1 MVDISIVQNYN
12 VFSRYGSQLKK
23 EGSEIMAMRRVT
35 LVIPLELDEKILQL
49 KKEDRFLRSSYAAV
63 IRQLLETGLQATHS
77 QMPPAGQSGAKDTSN
92 AVN

>member
-1 MVDISIVQNYN
+1 
-12 VFSRYGSQLKK
+12 
-23 EGSEIMAMRRVT
+23 MAMRRVT

-63 IRQLLETGLQATHS
+63 IRQLLETGLQAMHS
-77 QMPPAGQSGAKDTSN
+77 QMPPVEQSGAKDTSN